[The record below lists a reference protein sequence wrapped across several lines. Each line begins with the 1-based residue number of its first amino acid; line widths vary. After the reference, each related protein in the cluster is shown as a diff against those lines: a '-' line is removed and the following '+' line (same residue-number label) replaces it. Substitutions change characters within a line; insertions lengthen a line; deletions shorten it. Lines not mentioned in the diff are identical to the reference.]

1 MDKENISLAQAL
13 ELKRELEEEIRTLIN
28 KFSEK
33 TNLCPYAIEIQSVS
47 FRGQDWEY
55 MNALSWLS
63 LKIDL

>member
-33 TNLCPYAIEIQSVS
+33 TNLCPYAIEIRSTS
-47 FRGQDWEY
+47 FRGQDGGY
-55 MNALSWLS
+55 GNALTGLS